1 MNLADWNG
9 STINENEGDSEQSK
23 REELISRIIEEKGGP
38 AFDDMVR
45 LLEDEDENVR
55 DIATEVLYRLGD
67 KIRDRLEQLVKS
79 KVKNGKKNDTVLL
92 YLIDLVGDIGSQN
105 AVKDLIRA
113 INLYDFEEAQLV
125 IYEALA
131 KLGAG
136 EQFYPLLRYMLLEG
150 EERFMFGGQVAM
162 VMSYLNIPEIVHDF
176 VDAIDSGDFK
186 EEDLEIIKKALS
198 NVINTKPSYKEVLI
212 SLVGEENFYGYVQ

>member
-38 AFDDMVR
+38 TFDDMVR

-113 INLYDFEEAQLV
+113 ISLYDFEEAQLV

>member
-1 MNLADWNG
+1 MADWNG

-113 INLYDFEEAQLV
+113 ISLYDFEEAQLV

>member
-1 MNLADWNG
+1 
-9 STINENEGDSEQSK
+9 
-23 REELISRIIEEKGGP
+23 
-38 AFDDMVR
+38 MVR

-113 INLYDFEEAQLV
+113 ISLYDFEEAQLV

>member
-1 MNLADWNG
+1 MDLADWNG

-113 INLYDFEEAQLV
+113 ISLYDFEEAQLV

>member
-1 MNLADWNG
+1 MER

-38 AFDDMVR
+38 TFDDMVR

-113 INLYDFEEAQLV
+113 ISLYDFEEAQLV

-176 VDAIDSGDFK
+176 IDAIDSGDFK

>member
-113 INLYDFEEAQLV
+113 ISLYDFEEAQLV

>member
-1 MNLADWNG
+1 M
-9 STINENEGDSEQSK
+9 NENEGDSEQSK

-38 AFDDMVR
+38 TFDDMVR

-113 INLYDFEEAQLV
+113 ISLYDFEEAQLV